1 MQILLT
7 NDDGIF
13 APGISAIYPHLAKLG
28 NVTVVA
34 PSDVKSGFGHAI
46 TIHEILECEKV
57 DVNGL
62 FTGYSVQGSPA
73 DCVKLALME
82 LVKEPID
89 IVISG
94 INDGANVGV
103 NVHYSGTVA
112 AAVEAAFYHIPSVA
126 LSVAME
132 EKVNFKAAAKYCM
145 KTLNKLTPFSGG
157 EITSINIPRLSKG
170 KPKGVKVVPQAMEG
184 FHEHYIQRKTR
195 EGHIVYM
202 LAGGAPNHEDGLTDT
217 AALMEGYITVTSLNY
232 DMTDHQRLEELKK
245 IKW

>member
-34 PSDVKSGFGHAI
+34 PADVKSGFGHAI
-46 TIHEILECEKV
+46 TIHEVLECDKV

-62 FTGYSVQGSPA
+62 FTGYSVKGSPA

-82 LVKEPID
+82 LIKEPID
-89 IVISG
+89 IVVSG
-94 INDGANVGV
+94 INDGANVGI

-132 EKVNFKAAAKYCM
+132 EKVDFKAAAKYCM
-145 KTLNKLTPFSGG
+145 TMLNKLAPFTGG
-157 EITSINIPRLSKG
+157 QITNVNIPRLSEG
-170 KPKGVKVVPQAMEG
+170 KPKGVKVVAQAMEG
-184 FHEHYIQRKTR
+184 FREHYVRRKTQQ
-195 EGHIVYM
+195 GHIVYM
-202 LAGGAPNHEDGLTDT
+202 LAGGLPNDGDGLTDS
-217 AALMEGYITVTSLNY
+217 AALMEGYITVTSLKY